1 MELICANCGARLVV
15 PDERIPIEGTVQ
27 VGCPRCKAK
36 ISIGGRPQNESPPEE
51 LFYEEGVRLAL
62 IMDRDPT
69 ASAEAKE
76 AAECMGFKTILPP
89 TLDASLARL
98 NTHHIELLILAEGFD
113 GRPLRQSPIMEY
125 LNRLPMAVR
134 RRMLVI
140 VIGDGFKTG
149 EAMEAFS
156 LSADAVAS
164 RRDISRIE
172 EILKHAFAEKERLYK
187 SFKEIAAESGR
198 Y

>member
-1 MELICANCGARLVV
+1 MELICAGCGARLVV

-36 ISIGGRPQNESPPEE
+36 ISLGGRPQSESLPEE
-51 LFYEEGVRLAL
+51 LFYEEGVKIAL
-62 IMDRDPT
+62 IMDRDPVT
-69 ASAEAKE
+69 SAAAKE
-76 AAECMGFKTILPP
+76 AAERLGFKTILPSN
-89 TLDASLARL
+89 LDAALTRL
-98 NTHHIELLILAEGFD
+98 NAHQIELLILADGFD
-113 GRPLRQSPIMEY
+113 GRPLRQSPIMEH
-125 LNRLPMAVR
+125 LNRLPMAGR

-140 VIGDGFKTG
+140 LTADGFRTG
-149 EAMEAFS
+149 DAMEAFS

-164 RRDISRIE
+164 KRDLSRIE